1 MAHVEVGLELSRR
14 RARELRTGASCAG
27 IRPFSTLHGMNS
39 IPRTVLVPSA
49 LSAGICP
56 LVANT
61 IHEDAAGDGAQIL
74 SEAARGASAAESV
87 SVALFLLGFA
97 ALVVVLATLS
107 AAISARLPALAGVV
121 AIAGAASV
129 AVKLLE
135 AQTGIA
141 LRQAADALDPGTA
154 ELVVGIDEA
163 GFTVHGF
170 LLSLALGAAALG
182 LLRSRVVPSW
192 LAWWG
197 VVGGGLGVLTTTI
210 GIIWPTSYVPIPF
223 LLLLVWL
230 VALGG
235 VGVRR
240 PLVYS
245 ASENVSTMSA

>member
-1 MAHVEVGLELSRR
+1 MCRDVFGLHADR
-14 RARELRTGASCAG
+14 
-27 IRPFSTLHGMNS
+27 MNS

-49 LSAGICP
+49 LLAGICP

-61 IHEDAAGDGAQIL
+61 IHEDAAGDGGQSL
-74 SEAARGASAAESV
+74 SEAARGPSAAESV
-87 SVALFLLGFA
+87 SVALFMLGFA
-97 ALVVVLATLS
+97 ALVVVLAALS
-107 AAISARLPALAGVV
+107 AAIFARVPVLAGVV
-121 AIAGAASV
+121 TIAGAASV

-154 ELVVGIDEA
+154 EFVLGIDEA

-182 LLRSRVVPSW
+182 LHRSELVPSW

-197 VVGGGLGVLTTTI
+197 VVAGGLGVVTAVI

-230 VALGG
+230 VALAI

-240 PLVYS
+240 PLAYS
-245 ASENVSTMSA
+245 APENVSTMSA

>member
-1 MAHVEVGLELSRR
+1 MPP
-14 RARELRTGASCAG
+14 
-27 IRPFSTLHGMNS
+27 ISTLIRMNFL
-39 IPRTVLVPSA
+39 PRTVLVPSA
-49 LSAGICP
+49 LLAGICP

-61 IHEDAAGDGAQIL
+61 VHEDTAGDGGQIL
-74 SEAARGASAAESV
+74 TEAARGPSAAESV
-87 SVALFLLGFA
+87 SVALFMVGFA

-107 AAISARLPALAGVV
+107 AAIAARAPVPAGVV

-129 AVKLLE
+129 ATKLLE

-141 LRQAADALDPGTA
+141 LREAADVVDPGTA
-154 ELVVGIDEA
+154 ELVLGIEEA

-182 LLRSRVVPSW
+182 LLRSRVLPSW

-197 VVGGGLGVLTTTI
+197 VVAGGLGVLTATI
-210 GIIWPTSYVPIPF
+210 GIIWPTSYVPLPY

-230 VALGG
+230 VALGI

-240 PLVYS
+240 PLAYT
-245 ASENVSTMSA
+245 APENVRTMSA